1 MKLNNVQVYTDGSC
15 NTKLKIGAWAAL
27 ILIDEEQIVLQNIEL
42 ETTNNRMELQAV
54 ISAINYIN
62 EKFDVDKIDIFTDS
76 QYVTNI
82 LIRKDKL
89 STSDF
94 ITKKGNILNNSDLL
108 KQLILQIETNNIQFI
123 KVKAHQKIGNGT
135 DYNIFVDKLSR
146 KLARDY
152 IEKNNF

>member
-1 MKLNNVQVYTDGSC
+1 MKITNIQVYTDGSC

-27 ILIDEEQIVLQNIEL
+27 ILLNDKQVVLQNIEKD
-42 ETTNNRMELQAV
+42 TTNNRMELQAV

-62 EKFDVDKIDIFTDS
+62 ENFECNKIEIFTDS

-82 LIRKDKL
+82 LIRKEKL
-89 STSDF
+89 TSNDF

-108 KQLILQIETNNIQFI
+108 KQLIEQIEKQDIEFI

-135 DYNIFVDKLSR
+135 DFNIYVDKLSR
-146 KLARDY
+146 KLVRES
-152 IEKNNF
+152 IG